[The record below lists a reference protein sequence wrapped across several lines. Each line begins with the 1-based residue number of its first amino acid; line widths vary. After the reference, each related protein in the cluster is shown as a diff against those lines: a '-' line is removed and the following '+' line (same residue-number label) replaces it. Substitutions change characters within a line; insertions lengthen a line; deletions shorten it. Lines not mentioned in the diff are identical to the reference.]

1 MKSKIW
7 KIPYSK
13 PVIPPELLAAG
24 YTPLLAAVLD
34 LRGITTVDEAA
45 RLIRGSESCLH
56 DPMLMK
62 GMPAAVERVHRAI
75 SSGETVAVYGDY
87 DVDGITSTCVVTD
100 YLRGKGLKCIPYI
113 PDRNGEGYGVNNGAL
128 DTLHAQG
135 SSSPWTAASPPPR
148 RPSMPPRSAWTCS

>member
-13 PVIPPELLAAG
+13 PVIPLELLAAG

-62 GMPAAVERVHRAI
+62 GMP
-75 SSGETVAVYGDY
+75 
-87 DVDGITSTCVVTD
+87 
-100 YLRGKGLKCIPYI
+100 
-113 PDRNGEGYGVNNGAL
+113 
-128 DTLHAQG
+128 
-135 SSSPWTAASPPPR
+135 
-148 RPSMPPRSAWTCS
+148 PRSSVCTGR

>member
-24 YTPLLAAVLD
+24 YTPLLAAVLN
-34 LRGITTVDEAA
+34 LRGITTADEAA

-87 DVDGITSTCVVTD
+87 DVDGITSTCLLTQFLQSLEIGRAHV
-100 YLRGKGLKCIPYI
+100 
-113 PDRNGEGYGVNNGAL
+113 
-128 DTLHAQG
+128 
-135 SSSPWTAASPPPR
+135 
-148 RPSMPPRSAWTCS
+148 